1 MINILTSKKSLSTF
15 KMLIQVETDV
25 VLLKEILKAN
35 KFIRDFEENMNQS
48 LWYISITK
56 QQKRYELQSD

>member
-48 LWYISITK
+48 LWYISIT
-56 QQKRYELQSD
+56 